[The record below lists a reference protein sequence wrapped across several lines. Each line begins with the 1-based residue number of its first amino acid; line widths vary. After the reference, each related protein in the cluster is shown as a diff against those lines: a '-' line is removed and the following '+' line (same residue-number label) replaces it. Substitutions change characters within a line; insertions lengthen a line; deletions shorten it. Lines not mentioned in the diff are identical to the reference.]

1 MPAADEQ
8 PVRQFFVAVGR
19 HDGRRGPL
27 RYICPS
33 TPAQPLPGGRTA
45 NGFSGSTVGTT
56 ELDSFHRYAAAEAAS
71 TTTAANGR
79 VDRQQIPCPTLCTNV
94 AWLAR
99 AKKRGSIQEAMTRPH
114 NGRSERTRN

>member
-1 MPAADEQ
+1 MSNLSVSSSSPSADTTVAAALFVTS
-8 PVRQFFVAVGR
+8 VR
-19 HDGRRGPL
+19 P
-27 RYICPS
+27 P
-33 TPAQPLPGGRTA
+33 QPLPGGRTA

-71 TTTAANGR
+71 TTTAFTAANGR